1 MTDRGTDQGKN
12 APDQAELQAYV
23 DGQLNLSDRAGVEA
37 WLARHPEAAA
47 AVMAD
52 LQLMSRLRASLGH
65 APDGASPQVAAAA
78 GRLDRARR
86 RDHLWRQAARFLP
99 GPALA
104 AVLAVLAFGIGP
116 VSVRS
121 LTAASLPPGFVQ
133 SALSAHDTMQLRAGM
148 RSQPETPDLDAEE
161 IRAAT
166 GILLPAFPPDWRLR
180 DVQIFP
186 SAEGPGVELLFDLP
200 NGGAMTLFS
209 LRPGDFA
216 LTAPATRS
224 RGPGSLAWVR
234 MGETA
239 HVLVSDLHSEAALAA
254 LAATLFEPIL

>member
-1 MTDRGTDQGKN
+1 MSEQDYS
-12 APDQAELQAYV
+12 APEQAELQAYV
-23 DGQLNLSDRAGVEA
+23 DGQLNLADRAGVEA

-52 LQLMSRLRASLGH
+52 LQLMSRLRASLGP
-65 APDGASPQVAAAA
+65 APAGPAPRVAAAA

-133 SALSAHDTMQLRAGM
+133 SALSAHETMQLRAGM
-148 RSQPETPDLDAEE
+148 RSQPETAVLDPEE

-166 GILLPAFPPDWRLR
+166 GILLPAFPPAWRLR
-180 DVQIFP
+180 DVQVFP
-186 SAEGPGVELLFDLP
+186 SADGPGVELLFDLP
-200 NGGAMTLFS
+200 GAGALTMFS

-216 LTAPATRS
+216 LTAPSTRS

-239 HVLVSDLHSEAALAA
+239 HVLVSDSYSEAALAA
-254 LAATLFEPIL
+254 LTARLFAPIL